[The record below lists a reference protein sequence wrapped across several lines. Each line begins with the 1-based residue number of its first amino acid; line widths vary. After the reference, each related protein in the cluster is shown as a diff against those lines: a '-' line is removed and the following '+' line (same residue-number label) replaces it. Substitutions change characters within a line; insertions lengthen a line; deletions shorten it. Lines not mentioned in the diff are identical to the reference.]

1 MSKASNPEETVERD
15 VTLTIDGQEVQAAE
29 GETILEAADRAGI
42 DIPTLCAHANLSN
55 VGACRMCLVDIDGER
70 RETACTTAVGEDMD
84 VEFDTEA
91 LWDQRRSILELQF
104 TEENHY
110 CMYCEMEGDCE
121 LEDMFNRAGLD
132 QDRFPLE
139 YKDVEP
145 DTSNEYIT
153 MDLDR
158 CISCGRCIRS
168 CEEVVG
174 NETLNFG
181 NRGKNTTI
189 IADSGVPL
197 GESSCTSC
205 GSCVQACPTG
215 SLYSP
220 LSAYKGRERDCEVET
235 TTCSECSVGCEL
247 EVFTNSGRIV
257 KIEGSED
264 GEDGGQLCEMGRFEL
279 LADDRERIMEPR
291 VDGDVVDLDAAID
304 RAGAELTAANAVN
317 AVASDRLPTETLESF
332 ADAMDAID
340 ADLEIP
346 GAQRRA
352 TEASIHEEL
361 AAEGHE
367 DLQAESIED
376 ILDAEGIVV
385 YDTSI
390 VDSHPV
396 AASYVRRAASD
407 GAELVTVDGEED
419 QLERFSDDSLTVG
432 SPLAQ
437 ATAEAAGALAD
448 GGSASPVAGVAEAA
462 TRALDTEHGIV
473 VLGPEIEDTEALID
487 AYGLAAMTDSQVV
500 SLDRSANRA
509 DVAADGVEEP
519 AEVAYLLAGDDRGD
533 DLDRAIEVAREA
545 DTVITQATRE
555 SALTDIADVVIPA
568 LDWFE
573 REGTIVDA
581 DGKQRAVDRVLDP
594 RVEIDADREIIAEL
608 QEVGA

>member
-1 MSKASNPEETVERD
+1 MSTTTESETEVERD
-15 VTLTIDGQEVQAAE
+15 VTLTIDGQEVQAAA

-42 DIPTLCAHANLSN
+42 DIPTLCAHANLTN
-55 VGACRMCLVDIDGER
+55 VGACRMCLVDVDGER
-70 RETACTTAVGEDMD
+70 RETACTTAVDDGMD
-84 VEFDTEA
+84 VEFDTED
-91 LWDQRRSILELQF
+91 LWEKRRSILELQF

-139 YKDVEP
+139 YKDIGP

-158 CISCGRCIRS
+158 CISCGRCIRT
-168 CEEVVG
+168 CEEVVA
-174 NETLNFG
+174 NDTLNFG
-181 NRGKNTTI
+181 NRGRETTI

-205 GSCVQACPTG
+205 GGCVQACPTG
-215 SLYSP
+215 TLYSP

-257 KIEGSED
+257 KIEGIEA

-279 LADDRERIMEPR
+279 LDDRRERIKAPR
-291 VDGDVVDLDAAID
+291 TDGETVGLDAALETVAD
-304 RAGAELTAANAVN
+304 KLVDANSVN
-317 AVASDRLPTETLESF
+317 AVASDRLPTETLEVF
-332 ADAMDAID
+332 ADAMDAVD

-346 GAQRRA
+346 GAKRRA
-352 TEASIHEEL
+352 TEAAIREEL
-361 AAEGHE
+361 AGDGHG
-367 DLQAESIED
+367 DLQADSIED
-376 ILDAEGIVV
+376 VLDAEGIVV

-390 VDSHPV
+390 VDTHPV
-396 AASYVRRAASD
+396 AASYVRRAAKD

-419 QLERFSDDSLTVG
+419 RLKRFSDDSLTVG

-437 ATAEAAGALAD
+437 ATAEAAGAVAD

-462 TRALDTEHGIV
+462 TRALDAENGVV
-473 VLGPEIEDTEALID
+473 VLGPEIEDTGALVD
-487 AYGLAAMTDSQVV
+487 AYGLAAMTDSRIL
-500 SLDRSANRA
+500 SLDRGANRA
-509 DVAADGVEEP
+509 DLAADVIDEP
-519 AEVAYLLAGDDRGD
+519 AEVAYLLAGDDRGE
-533 DLDRAIEVAREA
+533 DLDRSIEVARQA
-545 DTVITQATRE
+545 DIVIAQATRE
-555 SALTDIADVVIPA
+555 SALTEIADVVLPA

-573 REGTIVDA
+573 REGTTVDA
-581 DGKQRAVDRVLDP
+581 DGDERRIDRVLDP
-594 RVEIDADREIIAEL
+594 RSEIDSDREIIAEL
-608 QEVGA
+608 KEVAA

>member
-1 MSKASNPEETVERD
+1 MSKVSNPEETVD
-15 VTLTIDGQEVQAAE
+15 SVTLTIDGQEVQAAE

-42 DIPTLCAHANLSN
+42 DIPTLCAYADLTN
-55 VGACRMCLVDIDGER
+55 VGACRMCLVDIDDER
-70 RETACTTAVGEDMD
+70 RETACTTAVDEGME
-84 VEFDTEA
+84 VEFDTED

-158 CISCGRCIRS
+158 CIGCGRCIRT

-181 NRGKNTTI
+181 NRGRETTI

-205 GSCVQACPTG
+205 GGCVQACPTG

-220 LSAYKGRERDCEVET
+220 LSAYKGRERNCEVET

-247 EVFTNSGRIV
+247 EVYTNSGRIV
-257 KIEGSED
+257 KIEGAEE

-279 LADDRERIMEPR
+279 LDDRRERVTEPQ
-291 VDGDVVDLDAAID
+291 VDAEIVEIEEALDAIAE
-304 RAGAELTAANAVN
+304 ELTDANSIN
-317 AVASDRLPTETLESF
+317 AVASDRLPTETLEAF
-332 ADAMDAID
+332 AEAMDDIGAN
-340 ADLEIP
+340 LEIP

-352 TEASIHEEL
+352 TEAAIREEL
-361 AAEGHE
+361 AADGYE
-367 DLQAESIED
+367 DLQADSIED
-376 ILDAEGIVV
+376 VLESDGIVV

-390 VDSHPV
+390 VESHPV
-396 AASYVRRAASD
+396 AASYVRRASTD
-407 GAELVTVDGEED
+407 GAELVTVDGETD
-419 QLERFSDDSLTVG
+419 QLKRFSDESLTVG

-448 GGSASPVAGVAEAA
+448 GGSASPVAGVAEAT
-462 TRALDTEHGIV
+462 TRALDAEDGVV
-473 VLGPEIEDTEALID
+473 VLGPEIEDDEALID
-487 AYGLAAMTDSQVV
+487 AYGLAAMTDSRVL
-500 SLDRSANRA
+500 SLDRGANRA
-509 DVAADGVEEP
+509 DFAADGVDES
-519 AEVAYLLAGDDRGD
+519 AEVAYLLAGDDRGE
-533 DLDRAIEVAREA
+533 DLDRAIEVARQA
-545 DTVITQATRE
+545 DTVIAQATRE
-555 SALTDIADVVIPA
+555 STLTEIADVVIPA

-573 REGTIVDA
+573 REGTVVDA
-581 DGKQRAVDRVLDP
+581 DGEERSIDRVLDP
-594 RVEIDADREIIAEL
+594 RSETGSDREIIAEL
-608 QEVGA
+608 KEVAT